1 MEENRY
7 TNTLAEV
14 PAQMVGIERVGIP
27 MGLITKRTED
37 GYVLSDGCAVMDSSR
52 DANGFY
58 IGGVGMDG
66 MYLATE
72 NRYEPVFDD
81 DGCITA
87 FRQINSY
94 VLNFSPEQQTLIAQ
108 YALNTREHLMQD
120 LTELTSAALPAEL
133 AALVRETINMLGYI
147 PDEPCRQMM
156 ADLYW
161 VYRER
166 NLRSLQ
172 EKLAQNSE
180 YDTEE

>member
-14 PAQMVGIERVGIP
+14 PAHIVEIKSVGIP
-27 MGLITKRTED
+27 MGLINKRTED
-37 GYVLSDGCAVMDSSR
+37 GYVLSDGCVVMDSSR

-58 IGGVGMDG
+58 IGGAGMDG

-81 DGCITA
+81 DCCITA

-94 VLNFSPEQQTLIAQ
+94 VLNFSPEQQMLIAQ
-108 YALNTREHLMQD
+108 YALNTREHLVQD
-120 LTELTSAALPAEL
+120 LTEMTFAPLPAEL
-133 AALVRETINMLGYI
+133 IALVRETINMLGYV

-172 EKLAQNSE
+172 ERLAHSRECNA
-180 YDTEE
+180 EE

>member
-14 PAQMVGIERVGIP
+14 PAQIIEIRRMGVP
-27 MGLITKRTED
+27 MGFINKRTED
-37 GYVLSDGCAVMDSSR
+37 GYVLGDGCAVMESSR

-58 IGGVGMDG
+58 IGGSGMDG

-81 DGCITA
+81 DGSITA

-108 YALNTREHLMQD
+108 YALNTKEHLVQD
-120 LTELTSAALPAEL
+120 LTALTSAELPAEL
-133 AALVRETINMLGYI
+133 TALIRETINMLGYI

-172 EKLAQNSE
+172 KKLAHSSE

>member
-14 PAQMVGIERVGIP
+14 PAQMVKIERVGVP
-27 MGLITKRTED
+27 MGLIRKRTEN

-58 IGGVGMDG
+58 IGGAGMDG

-72 NRYEPVFDD
+72 NRYEPVFND

-94 VLNFSPEQQTLIAQ
+94 VLNFSPEQQALITQ
-108 YALNTREHLMQD
+108 YALNTRKHLVQD
-120 LTELTSAALPAEL
+120 LTKLTSAVLPAQS
-133 AALVRETINMLGYI
+133 AALVKETINMLGYI

-166 NLRSLQ
+166 DFRFLQ

>member
-1 MEENRY
+1 MEQNRY

-14 PAQMVGIERVGIP
+14 PAHIVEIKSVGIP
-27 MGLITKRTED
+27 MELINKRTED
-37 GYVLSDGCAVMDSSR
+37 GYILSDGCSVMESSR

-58 IGGVGMDG
+58 IGGAGMDG

-72 NRYEPVFDD
+72 NLYEPVFDD

-87 FRQINSY
+87 FRQISSY
-94 VLNFSPEQQTLIAQ
+94 VLNFSPEQQALIAQ
-108 YALNTREHLMQD
+108 YALNTREHLVQD

-133 AALVRETINMLGYI
+133 AALVKETINMLGYI

-166 NLRSLQ
+166 NFRFLQ
-172 EKLAQNSE
+172 ERLAQSCEN
-180 YDTEE
+180 DTEE

>member
-14 PAQMVGIERVGIP
+14 PAQMVGIERVGVP
-27 MGLITKRTED
+27 MGLINKRTEN
-37 GYVLSDGCAVMDSSR
+37 GYVLSDGCAVMESSR
-52 DANGFY
+52 DTNGFY
-58 IGGVGMDG
+58 IGGAGMDG

-72 NRYEPVFDD
+72 NRYEPVFND
-81 DGCITA
+81 DGCITS

-94 VLNFSPEQQTLIAQ
+94 ILNFSPEQQALIAQ

-120 LTELTSAALPAEL
+120 LTELTSTALSAEL
-133 AALVRETINMLGYI
+133 TALVRETINMLGYI

-172 EKLAQNSE
+172 EKLAQNIE